1 MTAGVRDDKSIRE
14 RAYVHIQRKIASGEL
29 APGSAVSELALS
41 KELGSSRTPIREAIG
56 QLVAEGLLE
65 QVPNRGAIVVK
76 LTRQDIIELY
86 ELREALEV
94 YAVGKVAR
102 ETVNEAELH
111 RLHAISNEI
120 LLMRDELARSGQS
133 ALDARQMHSFVTSDL
148 SFHTLLIR
156 MAANTRIMK
165 VLNET
170 RLLIRIFAM
179 RREGHSVADLER
191 IHGSHAAIL
200 ASLAQRDSQGAMRL
214 ISEHIKTSQ
223 QERLEQY
230 EHRQREALLR
240 ASLPV
245 FLDAHAARE
254 SR

>member
-1 MTAGVRDDKSIRE
+1 MTAGVRDEKSIRE

-29 APGSAVSELALS
+29 APGHAVSELALS

-76 LTRQDIIELY
+76 LTRQDIIDLY

-102 ETVNEAELH
+102 ETVNKPDLD
-111 RLHAISNEI
+111 RLNAVSNEI
-120 LLMRDELARSGQS
+120 LLLRDELSRAGHR
-133 ALDARQMHSFVTSDL
+133 ALDAAQMHRFVASDL

-156 MAANTRIMK
+156 MAANARIMK

-179 RREGHSVADLER
+179 RREGHTVADLER

-200 ASLAQRDSQGAMRL
+200 TALAQRDVDGSMRL
-214 ISEHIKTSQ
+214 ISEHINTSR
-223 QERLEQY
+223 QERLHLY
-230 EHRQREALLR
+230 DHWQREVSLR

-245 FLDAHAARE
+245 FLDAH
-254 SR
+254 

>member
-1 MTAGVRDDKSIRE
+1 MTAGVRDERPIRE

-65 QVPNRGAIVVK
+65 LVPNRGAIVVR
-76 LTRQDIIELY
+76 LSRQDIIDLY

-102 ETVNEAELH
+102 QSVNEAELD

-120 LLMRDELARSGQS
+120 LVLRAELARSGHR
-133 ALDARQMHSFVTSDL
+133 ALDPRQMHNFVAADL

-156 MAANTRIMK
+156 MAANARIMK

-179 RREGHSVADLER
+179 RREGHSIADLER

-200 ASLAQRDSQGAMRL
+200 KALAQRDGDTAMRL
-214 ISEHIKTSQ
+214 VSEHIGTSQ
-223 QERLEQY
+223 QERLQQY
-230 EHRQREALLR
+230 DHWRREASLR

-245 FLDAHAARE
+245 FLDAHAV
-254 SR
+254 S